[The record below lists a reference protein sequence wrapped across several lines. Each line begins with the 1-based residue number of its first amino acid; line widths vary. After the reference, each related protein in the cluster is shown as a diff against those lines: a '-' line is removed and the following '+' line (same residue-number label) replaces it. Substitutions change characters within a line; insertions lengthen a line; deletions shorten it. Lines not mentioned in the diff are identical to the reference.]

1 MSGLYSKKN
10 LGEVQ
15 LNLKDALQK
24 LYETGI
30 QEDLRLFA
38 FANSIF
44 SEVRSG
50 VTRTNADTGQAEVID
65 NEIRG
70 LVNKPFTNESGVVVK
85 RTKFVTNQF
94 TFSSGNLVYFDKID
108 ISGFDQRQQFR
119 DTTLG
124 EAASTG
130 DAVNQIK
137 LGQGPDVEVG
147 DRLIANNGDVFYVL
161 DDAIANTSFSIS
173 TAPGGEEITDDDLVA
188 VLPTLDTDAIVRKT
202 GAEGAPLILSENGSI
217 VAATVTGA
225 GGGYEVERTDRPGS
239 FEADTTYKIL
249 TVGSFDW
256 VSIGGPTEANAAV
269 GVSFTSDA
277 NVSGQVISTPGTAVR
292 SLDTSTAKSVDVNV
306 IGERSGSSNAVLRV
320 RILNGKL
327 SRTDLIEVVDGGSGY
342 FSDEPLKIVE
352 QCRLNRFG
360 QQETPQL
367 QKCKN
372 YSEFQDRLVHRS
384 FKYTIPTSTWSIEGT
399 PSTTYGSMVIDANT
413 GVWTYTLDSNLFAL
427 TQALE
432 EVDSVTESFIA
443 RVTDENDAYVDQNIT
458 VTITGPNDNLVITS
472 DVSDASGT
480 TSVSGTLS
488 SSDEI
493 DYSTAVLGYEGT
505 LKSSEYLYETRDAG
519 ETGFSLY
526 DPLTKKDLYLGESY
540 DTEFF
545 IPTGVSEPTLL
556 MRRFDTITS
565 LNLLNLDSL
574 SAASRINDYD
584 NNVFSVASSLAS
596 QLRGLTQSVESIRD
610 LFKTLMQ
617 NTTRQRLVSDEQN
630 TLGTQFNIFEGR
642 NFDSTFRLVFR
653 DPDGIIDKSV
663 APDDVTFSILN
674 AMDNQD
680 GIETPEGVLGG
691 VGYHVPGIWLKTGD
705 NPEKPGEASYK
716 RALSTDDK
724 PFSATRGRVVLSPII
739 SKLSTGDYNEG
750 TFVTAT
756 DADPRYSISTAYLIS
771 GGSYLKA
778 FNSNIGTIVQNLSA
792 TPRNGGFVYHRD
804 LAEIKLTTDP
814 GSTVD
819 VYAYPLFDYVDSAG
833 TIQEPYILAVR
844 GDEVAV

>member
-1 MSGLYSKKN
+1 
-10 LGEVQ
+10 
-15 LNLKDALQK
+15 
-24 LYETGI
+24 
-30 QEDLRLFA
+30 
-38 FANSIF
+38 
-44 SEVRSG
+44 
-50 VTRTNADTGQAEVID
+50 
-65 NEIRG
+65 
-70 LVNKPFTNESGVVVK
+70 
-85 RTKFVTNQF
+85 
-94 TFSSGNLVYFDKID
+94 
-108 ISGFDQRQQFR
+108 
-119 DTTLG
+119 
-124 EAASTG
+124 
-130 DAVNQIK
+130 
-137 LGQGPDVEVG
+137 
-147 DRLIANNGDVFYVL
+147 
-161 DDAIANTSFSIS
+161 
-173 TAPGGEEITDDDLVA
+173 
-188 VLPTLDTDAIVRKT
+188 
-202 GAEGAPLILSENGSI
+202 
-217 VAATVTGA
+217 
-225 GGGYEVERTDRPGS
+225 
-239 FEADTTYKIL
+239 
-249 TVGSFDW
+249 
-256 VSIGGPTEANAAV
+256 
-269 GVSFTSDA
+269 
-277 NVSGQVISTPGTAVR
+277 
-292 SLDTSTAKSVDVNV
+292 
-306 IGERSGSSNAVLRV
+306 
-320 RILNGKL
+320 
-327 SRTDLIEVVDGGSGY
+327 
-342 FSDEPLKIVE
+342 
-352 QCRLNRFG
+352 
-360 QQETPQL
+360 
-367 QKCKN
+367 
-372 YSEFQDRLVHRS
+372 
-384 FKYTIPTSTWSIEGT
+384 
-399 PSTTYGSMVIDANT
+399 MVIDANT
-413 GVWTYTLDSNLFAL
+413 GVWTYTLDSNTSAL
-427 TQALE
+427 TLALE
-432 EVDSVTESFIA
+432 GENSVTEDFIA

-458 VTITGPNDNLVITS
+458 VTITGPDDNLVITS

-526 DPLTKKDLYLGESY
+526 DPLTKKDLYLGENY
-540 DTEFF
+540 DSEFF
-545 IPTGVSEPTLL
+545 IPTSVSEPTLL

-574 SAASRINDYD
+574 SAQSRINSYD
-584 NNVFSVASSLAS
+584 DNVFSVASSLAS
-596 QLRGLTQSVESIRD
+596 QLRGLTQSVESIRG

-680 GIETPEGVLGG
+680 GIETPVSVLGG
-691 VGYHVPGIWLKTGD
+691 VRYHVPGIWLKTGE

-716 RALSTDDK
+716 RAFSTDDK

-739 SKLSTGDYNEG
+739 SKLNGDQSTGDYKQG

-778 FNSNIGTIVQNLSA
+778 FNSNIGTIVQNLSP

-804 LAEIKLTTDP
+804 LAEIKLTTGM